1 MGKRMAMFACLLLCV
16 SLLHAG
22 GIRRREVRAGGM
34 ITAIHN
40 VTYLGGC
47 FEVGLRGHL
56 ALGGDV
62 NLWLRGNGGMVLSP
76 HLAYYFPLRVSRLE
90 LVAGAGPLLAFGF
103 KGGSDFRV
111 KLFGGARYW
120 FSRRTAFFTRLV
132 AELGDGDGLGGTLG
146 IEWRL

>member
-1 MGKRMAMFACLLLCV
+1 MGKRMVMVASLLFCV
-16 SLLHAG
+16 SLLQAG
-22 GIRRREVRAGGM
+22 GIRRQEARAGVM
-34 ITAIHN
+34 VTAIQH
-40 VTYLGGC
+40 VTYLGAC
-47 FEVGLRGHL
+47 FELGLGGHL

-62 NLWLRGNGGMVLSP
+62 NLWFEGNGGMVLSP
-76 HLAYYFPLRVSRLE
+76 HLAYHFPMRVSRLE
-90 LVAGAGPLLAFGF
+90 LSAGAGPLLAFGF